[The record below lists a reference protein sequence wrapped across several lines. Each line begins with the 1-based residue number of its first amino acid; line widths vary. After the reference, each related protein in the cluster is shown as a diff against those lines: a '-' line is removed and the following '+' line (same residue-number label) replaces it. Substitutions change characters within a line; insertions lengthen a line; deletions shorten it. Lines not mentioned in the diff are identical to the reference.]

1 MTALLVL
8 VIFVVFALV
17 DWAVN
22 RHKVPVVKT
31 TLQPSM
37 GRLYAR
43 QPLLAGAVSAD
54 GGRPVDDLLEAIPEA
69 NWSKV
74 TAEFFVP

>member
-1 MTALLVL
+1 MTVHVPDGESTWRNLLPARL
-8 VIFVVFALV
+8 VQAWMRESV
-17 DWAVN
+17 
-22 RHKVPVVKT
+22 
-31 TLQPSM
+31 